1 MFLRTGEILID
12 AILAVVV
19 VWLVFVGGGFMRE
32 EIYLYLLM
40 PITSNLLC
48 LRNYSGVTFHLCSN
62 NA

>member
-19 VWLVFVGGGFMRE
+19 VWLFFVGGGFIIE

-48 LRNYSGVTFHLCSN
+48 LRNSSGVTFYLCSN